1 MADPFDDDI
10 FRDRFASMEDQAK
23 TGAAKPAVEKAPD
36 KVFNPFD
43 DIPDDLDAAPL
54 ATETKGTDDGP
65 WAQKPGETE
74 LRERFL
80 SDFMKDLTGTHD
92 KEEHHELE
100 FEKEPEKDDGGAVD
114 RDRFLSF
121 LAQSMSIDDTPAPK
135 KDEPQ
140 TLTQGGGEAKKAAA
154 PKEAAKPAAAVKKP
168 APVAKAVPRAIPVEQ
183 KKKRVKPPIE
193 VICAIKDSSA
203 RGSSIACFNWLLN
216 DPMDLGK
223 INLTLVTVGKS
234 RKKEEYLEF
243 LRDLKKRVQSFGDRF
258 VVTVNFLPEDWHG
271 VGHTMKVFLKEQK
284 PELLVVG
291 KGRNNLLAEY
301 WSTCDSPCPVVM
313 VKSRLPPPDPEREK
327 TRFFYKNVALTAA
340 PHNKHVIN
348 SFHWMV
354 AKMDMKHAAQMIVV
368 HVVTSNEAKVGGRA
382 YIDTFRPLAKG
393 LPFLVRSALVC
404 ASKDRTIEGGLRS
417 FVKLKDQPVDLC
429 VVSPKPADF
438 GEGQSKTRV
447 GGAITAYCVDNL
459 ACDILIFKDTR
470 TRSFGMQ

>member
-1 MADPFDDDI
+1 MADPFDDV
-10 FRDRFASMEDQAK
+10 FRDRFASMEQQAE
-23 TGAAKPAVEKAPD
+23 TGQKKPAVE

-54 ATETKGTDDGP
+54 ATETKGTDEGP
-65 WAQKPGETE
+65 WARKGEAE

-80 SDFMKDLTGTHD
+80 SDFMKDLTDTHD
-92 KEEHHELE
+92 NEAHHELQI
-100 FEKEPEKDDGGAVD
+100 EKEPEKTEGGGVPD

-121 LAQSMSIDDTPAPK
+121 LAQSMSVDDEPK
-135 KDEPQ
+135 KEEPKV
-140 TLTQGGGEAKKAAA
+140 LTQEPAAAA
-154 PKEAAKPAAAVKKP
+154 PAAKPAAKEATESV
-168 APVAKAVPRAIPVEQ
+168 PVAIPVET
-183 KKKRVKPPIE
+183 KKRIKPPIE
-193 VICAIKDSSA
+193 VICAIKDSNPK
-203 RGSSIACFNWLLN
+203 GSSIAAFNWLLN

-223 INLTLVTVGKS
+223 INLTLVTVGKT

-243 LRDLKKRVQSFGDRF
+243 LRDLKKKIHTFGDRF

-271 VGHTMKVFLKEQK
+271 VGHTLKVFIKEQK

-291 KGRNNLLAEY
+291 KGRSGLLAEY

-313 VKSRLPPPDPEREK
+313 VKSRLPAPDPDRDQ
-327 TRFFYKNVALTAA
+327 TRFYYKNVALTAA

-404 ASKDRTIEGGLRS
+404 ASKDRTVQGGLRS

-429 VVSPKPADF
+429 VVSPKPADY
-438 GEGQSKTRV
+438 GEAASKTRV
-447 GGAITAYCVDNL
+447 GGEITAYCVDNL
-459 ACDILIFKDTR
+459 ACDILIFKDARTR
-470 TRSFGMQ
+470 TYGMQ